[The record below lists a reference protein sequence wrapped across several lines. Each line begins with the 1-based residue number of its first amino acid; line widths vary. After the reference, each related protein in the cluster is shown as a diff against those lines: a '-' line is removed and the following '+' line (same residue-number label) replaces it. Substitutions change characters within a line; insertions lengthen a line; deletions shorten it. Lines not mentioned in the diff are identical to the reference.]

1 MPVFEGNLPMKNEV
15 TLTTDEVLFLIR
27 LPQRLRG
34 TWITWRV
41 GFDPYFLMSK
51 ETFYRH
57 AKVLATKYGVEI
69 RKAYKTS

>member
-1 MPVFEGNLPMKNEV
+1 MPIFEGNLPMKNEV

-57 AKVLATKYGVEI
+57 AKVLSAKYGVEI